1 MLKLVKYDFRR
12 DRDKFLAVFVITVI
26 LQFVIG
32 FTINSDQDM
41 FVMNIITYVVA
52 GVVLLFLTLRTFNQ
66 NLSLYNRRL
75 VPIPVLYM
83 ALSPVLL
90 FLGLLLGLFIIAY
103 IHLGVY
109 IMMFSTSFLP
119 VKFWEVSLY
128 AVLIIFWTSVFTMLL
143 VMFSITVARSVRVK
157 GKVWIGLVTFF
168 IVQYIISFLETWMFD
183 HKYIPM
189 KSAFR
194 FEVTDGAA
202 NLNEIEIPQYFFGLL
217 PILFEATIAALL
229 IFVIIKLITRRVES

>member
-41 FVMNIITYVVA
+41 FMMNIITYVVA

-83 ALSPVLL
+83 ALSPLLL
-90 FLGLLLGLFIIAY
+90 FLGLLLGLFIVAY
-103 IHLGVY
+103 IQLGVY

-119 VKFWEVSLY
+119 VNFWSVSTY
-128 AVLIIFWTSVFTMLL
+128 AVLIIFWTSAFTMLL

-157 GKVWIGLVTFF
+157 GRVWIGLAAFF
-168 IVQYIISFLETWMFD
+168 VIQYIISFLETWMFD
-183 HKYIPM
+183 HKNIPLE
-189 KSAFR
+189 SAFR

-202 NLNEIEIPQYFFGLL
+202 NLNEIEISQYFLGLL
-217 PILFEATIAALL
+217 PILFEATIDVILL
-229 IFVIIKLITRRVES
+229 FVIIKLITRRVEL